1 MSTVEYSDAGLAP
14 SPTRPSPT
22 MPMPSAWAPQKQVS
36 ARRAVRRRT
45 PIGAEP
51 VPDWR
56 DSSACI
62 GLDLNLFF
70 PISTM
75 GAAAQSQIEEA
86 KAVCAECPVQ
96 RACLDW
102 ALAVGPE
109 FGIFGGYTDVER
121 RQLRQRSNPN
131 AQLTAV
137 IPNPCG
143 GHGEGNDLN

>member
-1 MSTVEYSDAGLAP
+1 MSTVEYSRAELSPSTDLSVPAG
-14 SPTRPSPT
+14 
-22 MPMPSAWAPQKQVS
+22 WAEQEQVS
-36 ARRAVRRRT
+36 LPRPAIVRRRT
-45 PIGAEP
+45 PIGSEP
-51 VPDWR
+51 EPDWR

-96 RACLDW
+96 RQCLAW
-102 ALAVGPE
+102 ALEVGPE
-109 FGIFGGYTDVER
+109 FGIFGGYTDLER

-131 AQLTAV
+131 ARLITAM
-137 IPNPCG
+137 IPNPCATQ
-143 GHGEGNDLN
+143 GEASELN